1 MKANTQYMKTTQ
13 DPFEDLKNTLTDSGV
28 RYGDGSIIQKAFF
41 EDGSHE
47 SNAISRD
54 KRIAILS
61 KFVFDGYSMHTII
74 HRYLVDK
81 GDLDDIRRIFSISST
96 FKTYTDTILE
106 KGGSLDE
113 VFQRLV
119 IGDENKTPKEELR
132 DAINEFESA
141 VKRVFKSE
149 DFVESS
155 KSEIENKNYCIKDL
169 LRAYVTD
176 DFARYIDISN
186 QLHIDLEED
195 LTLKLKKRDEDED
208 TEYLWRYVA
217 LYEWY
222 KIDLLGR
229 LRNNYLA
236 DIDLEP
242 EVQMPN
248 VAIYEVLKK
257 IYYPQEYHERI
268 KTDDNFRQECILDFA
283 ERVVSVLW
291 QDKPLFDQPVYFVRC
306 NYTGL
311 HEKYIDDL
319 FKQNTI
325 SICIQDHEKEDQ
337 DYYNKSMSDEK
348 VKHNKEL
355 LYIDRF
361 TKMAKLAQET
371 DILVVAAYAGLN
383 TKIGLLKKGSVV
395 RPDRKESDELT
406 LYCFDLKS
414 VYCNPI
420 TINQKIE
427 SVDLREYPLL
437 KALVPSTVTVSPIKK
452 RAKAIYSIYY
462 GMKYPL
468 ELSLL
473 SDEALEVMC
482 TEYLRSRFSNDPWK
496 IYYQITK
503 TGGNLADV
511 DIVGINKDNE
521 RVVAQVTSTKDLKL
535 VEAKTK
541 KLQDFPAER
550 KIIFSL
556 VGTDLFMNDCLW
568 IDLAQVFGYF
578 KNDKLYKTL
587 LERLAQA

>member
-195 LTLKLKKRDEDED
+195 LT
-208 TEYLWRYVA
+208 
-217 LYEWY
+217 
-222 KIDLLGR
+222 
-229 LRNNYLA
+229 
-236 DIDLEP
+236 
-242 EVQMPN
+242 
-248 VAIYEVLKK
+248 
-257 IYYPQEYHERI
+257 
-268 KTDDNFRQECILDFA
+268 
-283 ERVVSVLW
+283 
-291 QDKPLFDQPVYFVRC
+291 
-306 NYTGL
+306 
-311 HEKYIDDL
+311 
-319 FKQNTI
+319 
-325 SICIQDHEKEDQ
+325 
-337 DYYNKSMSDEK
+337 
-348 VKHNKEL
+348 
-355 LYIDRF
+355 
-361 TKMAKLAQET
+361 
-371 DILVVAAYAGLN
+371 
-383 TKIGLLKKGSVV
+383 
-395 RPDRKESDELT
+395 
-406 LYCFDLKS
+406 
-414 VYCNPI
+414 
-420 TINQKIE
+420 
-427 SVDLREYPLL
+427 
-437 KALVPSTVTVSPIKK
+437 
-452 RAKAIYSIYY
+452 
-462 GMKYPL
+462 
-468 ELSLL
+468 
-473 SDEALEVMC
+473 
-482 TEYLRSRFSNDPWK
+482 
-496 IYYQITK
+496 
-503 TGGNLADV
+503 
-511 DIVGINKDNE
+511 
-521 RVVAQVTSTKDLKL
+521 
-535 VEAKTK
+535 
-541 KLQDFPAER
+541 
-550 KIIFSL
+550 
-556 VGTDLFMNDCLW
+556 
-568 IDLAQVFGYF
+568 
-578 KNDKLYKTL
+578 
-587 LERLAQA
+587 